1 MNPGP
6 CTLQTSAIPLSI
18 LPSPFDFFFLC
29 ISKTQRIESHYYLS
43 MARRAVS
50 QHLFTLEKRPLVCEL
65 GQTLLYSFCEPCC
78 GPSPKKPPAWVP
90 LRSDKLQVQA
100 RHGGTPVIL
109 ALGRLEQEGHT
120 VEDNLDYIMNSRL
133 I

>member
-1 MNPGP
+1 
-6 CTLQTSAIPLSI
+6 
-18 LPSPFDFFFLC
+18 
-29 ISKTQRIESHYYLS
+29 

-65 GQTLLYSFCEPCC
+65 GQTLLYSLCE
-78 GPSPKKPPAWVP
+78 PSPKKPPARVP

>member
-18 LPSPFDFFFLC
+18 LPSPFDFFLC

-65 GQTLLYSFCEPCC
+65 GQTLLYSLCE
-78 GPSPKKPPAWVP
+78 PSPKKPPARVP